1 MHLMSVTG
9 WVPDTIVDRCRLVAT
24 VMVVLK

>member
-1 MHLMSVTG
+1 MHLTSVAG

-24 VMVVLK
+24 VTVVMK